1 MYTVPVVCIQA
12 VPIVDER
19 CLSSPMDQ
27 AVLLGCDVV
36 LRGGLH
42 GEEGGG
48 GGLRAALSNGGQA
61 PLLLLPAGRRL
72 CPLHILHKNL

>member
-1 MYTVPVVCIQA
+1 MCIPVVCIQA

-19 CLSSPMDQ
+19 CLPCPMDQ
-27 AVLLGCDVV
+27 AVLLGCGVV
-36 LRGGLH
+36 LRGRLH

-61 PLLLLPAGRRL
+61 TLLLLTTGRRL